1 MGPALYIIA
10 SLELEEV
17 GVVYDP
23 RLNHQRVPVEGGVT
37 RRAPHLGAPTHLGN
51 EHPAA
56 GAPFGV
62 GFYEFHRIDIVLATD
77 VLVLGPFFDLIA
89 VLADQMITNLAFPPG
104 RKEPAAV
111 VDGTL
116 LDKLPAFRGVNRL
129 VLETAQF
136 GSFVV
141 YELDDT
147 QFFIF
152 EVLHPVL
159 DHPTFDDPVDVRLRI
174 GQHTLFAVHEDI
186 LAVFLVLVGYERLGE
201 PGIEE
206 HPVPA
211 VLAVGAVWVMDCTEK
226 VRFGA

>member
-1 MGPALYIIA
+1 MFVVGAL
-10 SLELEEV
+10 
-17 GVVYDP
+17 
-23 RLNHQRVPVEGGVT
+23 
-37 RRAPHLGAPTHLGN
+37 
-51 EHPAA
+51 
-56 GAPFGV
+56 
-62 GFYEFHRIDIVLATD
+62 
-77 VLVLGPFFDLIA
+77 FDLVA
-89 VLADQMITNLAFPPG
+89 LLADQMVTNLAFPPG

-129 VLETAQF
+129 VLETVQF

-147 QFFIF
+147 HLFIF

-159 DHPTFDDPVDVRLRI
+159 DRSAFDDPVDVRLRI
-174 GQHTLFAVHEDI
+174 GQHTLLAVHEDI
-186 LAVFLVLVGYERLGE
+186 LAVFLVLVGNERLGE
-201 PGIEE
+201 PGVEE

-211 VLAVGAVWVMDCTEK
+211 VLAVGTVWVMDRTEE